1 MLDGLLYFLFNLGS
15 SFGFVIILILILM
28 SAIKIVPEYQ
38 RIVVFR
44 LGRLIGAKGPG
55 LVIVIPVVDR
65 VIRVDLRIVTLDV
78 PVQEVITKDN
88 VPIKVNAVVYF
99 RVMDPA
105 NSVIE
110 VENYMLAT
118 SQLSQTT
125 LRSVIGGAE
134 LDEVLS
140 SREKINSELQK
151 IIDERTDSWGIKV
164 SAVEV
169 KELELPEGMK
179 RAMAKQAEAERERRA
194 KIINAEGELQAAKTL
209 LTMIEKD
216 EIELAFFGHNPL
228 LSPSST
234 LTMQSLGR
242 SSFALIA
249 PPDHPWAQWKI
260 ISPAQLLEE
269 NFISYS
275 KDTAHYCFVNDFFL
289 NNKLKTPRLTQVDNE
304 ELLLQLVTQGF
315 GIGIAMEIAVRKEVK
330 QKEVIILSLQNLAG
344 ISREI
349 FLAHS
354 TIKGLTYAGWEMG
367 KVAEQITFDFLNQG

>member
-209 LTMIEKD
+209 SDAAKQL
-216 EIELAFFGHNPL
+216 PL
-228 LSPSST
+228 
-234 LTMQSLGR
+234 
-242 SSFALIA
+242 
-249 PPDHPWAQWKI
+249 
-260 ISPAQLLEE
+260 
-269 NFISYS
+269 
-275 KDTAHYCFVNDFFL
+275 FL
-289 NNKLKTPRLTQVDNE
+289 NLCACPHKNLGANAAWPM
-304 ELLLQLVTQGF
+304 
-315 GIGIAMEIAVRKEVK
+315 ARKEFLRPSK
-330 QKEVIILSLQNLAG
+330 FLLAG
-344 ISREI
+344 GP
-349 FLAHS
+349 L
-354 TIKGLTYAGWEMG
+354 
-367 KVAEQITFDFLNQG
+367 